1 MNGDVLT
8 EVRFWS
14 QVIGD
19 AKRTV
24 LCPPDL
30 ESRCKG
36 YVDARGLAGL
46 ITVKASRACPPNQIL
61 VIDEQAIEADMRE
74 FLARPIRIRFDPE
87 EWRP

>member
-1 MNGDVLT
+1 MLT
-8 EVRFWS
+8 EVRFWA

-36 YVDARGLAGL
+36 YVDARGLSGI
-46 ITVKASRACPPNQIL
+46 ITVVASPGCPPDQIF
-61 VIDEQAIEADMRE
+61 VIDTPAIQAATGIKFPEAHRN
-74 FLARPIRIRFDPE
+74 LCTCE
-87 EWRP
+87 ECDRSA